1 MEDFIL
7 AEAIEK
13 YVNGEMNSSERAYF
27 EEMRQN
33 NPELDHQVAE
43 QLFFLNEL
51 EKYSNLKNYTHTIHQ
66 TVSKLIDEG
75 FITKNSLRG
84 KAKVIYLWN
93 RHRRTIAVAA
103 SIAGLVSILT
113 GSVISFFSS
122 GKNNNIKPLVEKI
135 KEQDDKYRKL
145 EVQIGQLNSSAQGS
159 NAPKPRVESKFR
171 ATGFL
176 IDTKNNF
183 IVTSAHV
190 LKEAPHQ
197 LVVENTK
204 GEQYSATAIYVNPEN
219 DLAII
224 QIIDQDFNQLPPI
237 PYSIKKGNGELGEQI
252 YTLGFPKQEIVYGEG
267 YVSAQNGYDMD
278 SVYCQ
283 LNTSASEGNS
293 GSPVIN
299 KKGEIIGIVSSKET
313 NNEGVVFAVKS
324 SNIFAAIEDIRKNK
338 DFKKIKL
345 AQNGTI
351 KGFDRVAQVK
361 KVQGY
366 IFMIKGN

>member
-13 YVNGEMNSSERAYF
+13 YVNGEMNPSERAYF
-27 EEMRQN
+27 EDMRRN

-43 QLFFLNEL
+43 QLFFLHEL

-84 KAKVIYLWN
+84 TAKIIYLWN

-113 GSVISFFSS
+113 GTAISLFST

-135 KEQDDKYRKL
+135 KEQDDKYRRL
-145 EVQIGQLNSSAQGS
+145 EVQIGQLNAKGT
-159 NAPKPRVESKFR
+159 NVPKPRVESKFR

-204 GEQYSATAIYVNPEN
+204 GEQFSATALYVNAEN

-224 QIIDQDFNQLPPI
+224 QIIDQDFNKLPSI

-278 SVYCQ
+278 SVFCQ

-299 KKGEIIGIVSSKET
+299 RNGEVIGIVSSKET

-324 SNIFAAIEDIRKNK
+324 ANIYAAIEDIKKNK
-338 DFKKIKL
+338 EFEKIKITR
-345 AQNGTI
+345 NGSLR
-351 KGFDRVAQVK
+351 GVDRVVQVK
-361 KVQGY
+361 KVQDY